1 MQQESHLCAAADVC
15 PRPFVRPCQER
26 RRLSESCVL
35 LHRLAPMRP
44 TTAVHLRHVTTAHR
58 RLGTGLDAE
67 GHLAA
72 GHIVC
77 WRGRH
82 VWAARRGVDRRM
94 GALAGRHH
102 VTGQTDT
109 TSGKAT
115 MGKMQLGVLA
125 VVQFAVMLAE
135 GFLDHALVLRLIAV
149 FVVTSLT
156 AMTAVL
162 PAFFM
167 LHSAALGAVAPP
179 CPAAVSVA
187 FALHHLAFMR
197 LAAFLMPLMQHGA
210 TVATMLP
217 MDQVLVFRPVHVFG
231 FSVVFEAAVRRVDRR
246 TVMVVMAHHAVWV
259 VNGMTTM
266 GMVLDDPA
274 IRLVL
279 GVHDMMSVRMVLAVD
294 FSTMGV
300 MVHDLVFIR
309 RMIGKMT
316 VVPDR
321 PRWRG
326 AVEPELAML
335 GTEFVV
341 EEIAFDVLD
350 CHDWGS
356 YRLPMSG
363 YLR

>member
-1 MQQESHLCAAADVC
+1 
-15 PRPFVRPCQER
+15 
-26 RRLSESCVL
+26 
-35 LHRLAPMRP
+35 MRP

-197 LAAFLMPLMQHGA
+197 LAAFLMQHGA
-210 TVATMLP
+210 TMAAVFAPLVLHLSAVATMLP